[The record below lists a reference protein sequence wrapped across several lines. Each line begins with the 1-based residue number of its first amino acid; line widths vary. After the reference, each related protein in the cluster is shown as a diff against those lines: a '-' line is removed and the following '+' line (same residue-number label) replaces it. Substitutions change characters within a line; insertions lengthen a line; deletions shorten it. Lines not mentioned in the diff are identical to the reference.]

1 MKNVYR
7 IGGLASSIAV
17 GLLFANTVIAHEGGK
32 VNEGYVGDSSH
43 HYITDSSGNCVR
55 TSSWKVE
62 DMTVE
67 CGAEPPVVAKAPP
80 APPPAPVY
88 EKNTMAAEALFDH
101 DKSTLKPAGK
111 AALHDLD
118 ETIKAKGAR
127 VVDINVVGYTDS
139 DGTAEY
145 NQALSVRRAESVRD
159 YMVSEGVD
167 PSIIDVSGEGESNP
181 VASNATKEGRAQNR
195 RVEIHVG
202 VVTPME

>member
-7 IGGLASSIAV
+7 IGGLASSIVA
-17 GLLFANTVIAHEGGK
+17 GLLFANTVLADEGGI
-32 VNEGYVGDSSH
+32 VNESYLGDAKH
-43 HYITDSSGNCVR
+43 HYVRDSSGNCVR

-80 APPPAPVY
+80 VPPPAPVY

-127 VVDINVVGYTDS
+127 VVDINVIGHTDS
-139 DGTAEY
+139 DGSEEY
-145 NQALSVRRAESVRD
+145 NQALSVRRAQSVRD

-167 PSIIDVSGEGESNP
+167 ASIIDVTGEGESNP
-181 VASNATKEGRAQNR
+181 IASNATKEGRAENR
-195 RVEIHVG
+195 RVDIHVG
-202 VVTPME
+202 VATPME

>member
-17 GLLFANTVIAHEGGK
+17 GLLFATTVLADAGGT
-32 VNEGYVGDSSH
+32 VNESYVGDSKH
-43 HYITDSSGNCVR
+43 HYIRDSSGNCVR

-67 CGAEPPVVAKAPP
+67 CGAEPPVAKMAV
-80 APPPAPVY
+80 PPPAPVY

-101 DKSTLKPAGK
+101 DKSVLKPEGK
-111 AALHDLD
+111 AALHDLG

-127 VVDINVVGYTDS
+127 VVDIDIIGHTDS
-139 DGTAEY
+139 DGSEEY
-145 NQALSVRRAESVRD
+145 NQALSVRRAESVKD
-159 YMVSEGVD
+159 YLVSEDVNA
-167 PSIIDVSGEGESNP
+167 SIIDVSGEGESNP

-195 RVEIHVG
+195 RVDINVG
-202 VVTPME
+202 VATPIE